1 MLQVY
6 ESPETEAAILVDASY
21 MFNLEKKQNAVLTQF
36 GYFSFL
42 LLVSWTQWSPTTCF
56 RFQTDYNLIWISRT
70 LVNVMEEYF
79 PNEIVQSCVK
89 QHETEV
95 IKTVHLFFQCN
106 NWNHNRTE
114 HRQEIPIRHWHHNI
128 NYIMPQ
134 FTNMHSLQTCKSI
147 ATEVTAEVMKYF
159 SALPQII
166 EYIFELCNKYLHM
179 KNSYF

>member
-1 MLQVY
+1 MRQVY
-6 ESPETEAAILVDASY
+6 ESPETEAAILVDASDV
-21 MFNLEKKQNAVLTQF
+21 FNSQSWKNKTKKNAVLTQF

-42 LLVSWTQWSPTTCF
+42 LLVCWTEWSPTTCF

-79 PNEIVQSCVK
+79 PNEIVQSCGK

-95 IKTVHLFFQCN
+95 IKTIHLFFQCD

-128 NYIMPQ
+128 NNIMPQ
-134 FTNMHSLQTCKSI
+134 FTNMQKY
-147 ATEVTAEVMKYF
+147 TEVTAEVMKYF
-159 SALPQII
+159 SALPQIRAN
-166 EYIFELCNKYLHM
+166 FWVVQWVSPRSVM
-179 KNSYF
+179 